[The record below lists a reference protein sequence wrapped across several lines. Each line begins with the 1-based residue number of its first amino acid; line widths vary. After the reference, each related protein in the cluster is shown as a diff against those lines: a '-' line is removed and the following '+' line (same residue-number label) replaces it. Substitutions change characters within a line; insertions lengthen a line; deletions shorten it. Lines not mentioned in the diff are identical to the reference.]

1 MRKILAQYRSI
12 SSQISNAAQ
21 TAQGLVRRARE
32 VAGDTSL
39 SADDRRAAVMDLRQ
53 DLETQKIL
61 KAQLARECRALETL
75 ILQLVNNKIHRAAL
89 ARCGHVRAVPG
100 RRPTVRARR
109 SQTAQAEAHGAD
121 SGGSGDPD
129 PEPPRRPHAY
139 ICSLPACSLPA
150 SRVGGV

>member
-12 SSQISNAAQ
+12 SSQISAGQTAAQ
-21 TAQGLVRRARE
+21 DLVRRARE

-39 SADDRRAAVMDLRQ
+39 SVDERRAAVADLRQ
-53 DLETQKIL
+53 ALDAQKAL
-61 KAQLARECRALETL
+61 KVKLAQSSRALETL

-89 ARCGHVRAVPG
+89 ARCRHVRAVPG

-121 SGGSGDPD
+121 SGGSGDPE
-129 PEPPRRPHAY
+129 PEPLRRHSY
-139 ICSLPACSLPA
+139 IHSLPTSC
-150 SRVGGV
+150 VGGAI